1 MRHLLLSAL
10 LLAQSLPAFDVTSV
24 KPNSPGPNVRFQP
37 APGGRLTVTYTTLR
51 IAVSWAFDVQF
62 FAVVG
67 GPDWADSDRFDIA
80 AKAEGSPS
88 GREMRLMLRSLLN
101 DRFKLRTH
109 LESRE
114 MPAYAL
120 VIDKGGGRPPQ
131 LRRSDVECVS
141 TPSAGQSP
149 CAFSAD
155 WRSIHARGMPVSAL
169 TEPLGGVTGR
179 VIVDRTGL
187 TGRFDY
193 DLAWTPQR
201 LDPDASSF
209 FTAVREQLGLKL
221 ESTKAPVDVLVIDAA
236 ERPGPD

>member
-1 MRHLLLSAL
+1 MRQLVLGAL
-10 LLAQSLPAFDVTSV
+10 LLTQSLPSFEVTSV
-24 KPNSPGPNVRFQP
+24 KPNTSGPNVRIQP
-37 APGGRLTVTYTTLR
+37 APGGRLTLTYTTLR
-51 IAVSWAFDVQF
+51 IAASWAFDVQF

-67 GPDWADSDRFDIA
+67 GPDWADTDRFDIA

-88 GREMRLMLRSLLN
+88 RRDVRLMLRSLLS

-109 LESRE
+109 VESRE
-114 MPAYAL
+114 IPVYAL
-120 VIDKGGGRPPQ
+120 VVDRNGAGTPQ
-131 LRRSDVECVS
+131 LKRSDVECAA
-141 TPSAGQSP
+141 TPAAGPSP

-193 DLAWTPQR
+193 DVTWTPQA
-201 LDPDASSF
+201 LDAGASSF
-209 FTAVREQLGLKL
+209 FTAVREQLGLRL
-221 ESTKAPVDVLVIDAA
+221 EGTRAPVDVLVIDGA
-236 ERPGPD
+236 EKPMPD